1 MNYGKFK
8 KIFLSL
14 KIILFII
21 TLWIILPIISYGRT
35 STLASNSVDVYS
47 GKYITLGQF
56 QGHNWSIISYDRNI
70 VTVTKTTV
78 GGGIQAIHV
87 FRKKSRLYNYK
98 NCW

>member
-78 GGGIQAIHV
+78 GGG
-87 FRKKSRLYNYK
+87 YNYK
-98 NCW
+98 NC

>member
-1 MNYGKFK
+1 MNYGKLK
-8 KIFLSL
+8 KISLSL
-14 KIILFII
+14 EIILFII
-21 TLWIILPIISYGRT
+21 TLWTILPIISYGRT
-35 STLASNSVDVYS
+35 STLASNSVNVYS
-47 GKYITLGQF
+47 NKYITLGQF

-98 NCW
+98 NC

>member
-98 NCW
+98 NC

>member
-56 QGHNWSIISYDRNI
+56 QGHNWSITSYDSNI

-98 NCW
+98 NC